1 MVSSVYHFC
10 YFFGTLVYL
19 QSYVVNVKFSHPW
32 QFHKTW
38 NRHLYWKEF
47 SDSKYQKCLDMV
59 IILLLQD
66 QGVRNC
72 CSWYRRFW
80 QILYNIKVLYL
91 SQNYSLPVI
100 KTPLQKSLV
109 NAQTAFSQKKDLLW
123 PWRPHSLT
131 HYKAV
136 LSSASKEGLLL
147 HSRASTLN
155 CALDRR
161 ALVSPIFPKRKS
173 SITQKLFIQPIRIS
187 FHKIHF

>member
-1 MVSSVYHFC
+1 MKAINRDDEEETNGSYLRKNLVELLLLFARKTCRYLMVSSVYHFC

-100 KTPLQKSLV
+100 KTPLQKKP
-109 NAQTAFSQKKDLLW
+109 SQCADSVFAKKRLTLALKAILT
-123 PWRPHSLT
+123 HSLQ
-131 HYKAV
+131 
-136 LSSASKEGLLL
+136 G
-147 HSRASTLN
+147 STQL
-155 CALDRR
+155 C
-161 ALVSPIFPKRKS
+161 I
-173 SITQKLFIQPIRIS
+173 
-187 FHKIHF
+187 